1 MKIVDVIPRV
11 LNAETEPY
19 STYSQKFGTE
29 RYSMVVEV
37 QTDEGITGW
46 GESVCHG
53 AQPGQIA
60 AAYIDSFIRPRLIG
74 RDPFDVE
81 VLWEEMFHGTRPFG
95 GGGAVNAISGVDVA
109 LWDVIGRAVGRPIHQ
124 LIGGAFRTEV
134 MPYATTFYRKKG
146 KEYPKAY
153 VEEAK
158 ELIEQGFRAFKL
170 KVGYGVEKDA
180 EYIFALR
187 EAIGPDKFLAVDAN
201 CAYDVP
207 VTRQL
212 LLETESA
219 KLHFFEEPLKTD
231 DIEGYRQLRNLTRT
245 SLACGENLFSKYDF
259 RRWAAEGA
267 VDILQPDVCSAGG
280 ITETK
285 KIAAI
290 AQAYGIR
297 VVHHVWGTGIG
308 LAAALQFIASL
319 PSNCLSSFVQ
329 EPMLEYDRSPHPFRD
344 QLINGAIRMENG
356 VVKVPMK
363 PGIGVDVNID
373 AVKEYEL
380 KRS

>member
-11 LNAETEPY
+11 LVGDTVPY
-19 STYSQKFGTE
+19 STYGKFGTE
-29 RYSMVVEV
+29 RYAMVVEV

-53 AQPGQIA
+53 AQPGQVA

-109 LWDVIGRAVGRPIHQ
+109 LWDIIGRAVGKPIHQ

-134 MPYATTFYRKKG
+134 MPYATSFYRIKG
-146 KEYPKAY
+146 KSYPQAY

-158 ELIEQGFRAFKL
+158 ELLAQGFRGFKL
-170 KVGYGVEKDA
+170 KIGFGIQKDA
-180 EYIFALR
+180 EYIYALR
-187 EAIGPDKFLAVDAN
+187 EAVGPDAFVAVDAN

-207 VTRQL
+207 IARQL
-212 LLETESA
+212 LRETEAA
-219 KLHFFEEPLKTD
+219 KLHFLEEPLKTD
-231 DIEGYRQLRNLTRT
+231 DIEGYKMLRNLTRT

-259 RRWAAEGA
+259 RRWIVEGA
-267 VDILQPDVCSAGG
+267 VDILQPDICSAGG
-280 ITETK
+280 ITECK

-290 AQAYGIR
+290 AQAYGTR
-297 VVHHVWGTGIG
+297 VVPHVWGTGIG
-308 LAAALQFIASL
+308 LATALQFLASL
-319 PSNCLSSFVQ
+319 PSNSLSGYVQ
-329 EPMLEYDRSPHPFRD
+329 EPMLEFDRSPHPFRD
-344 QLINGAIRMENG
+344 ELINGAIRLEDG
-356 VVKVPMK
+356 VVRVPMR

-373 AVKEYEL
+373 AVKEYTL
-380 KRS
+380 TCR